1 MKIGPK
7 SAALPG
13 SGELTSPLPWIAS
26 GDTRLA
32 PARGLFFGE
41 IHEGAIVD
49 DQRLD

>member
-26 GDTRLA
+26 VTRVSLQ
-32 PARGLFFGE
+32 REVFFFGE
-41 IHEGAIVD
+41 IHEGALVD